1 MPLPYGFL
9 KGQIASDVWLKPS
22 RGPSETQYHLHFSI
36 KIGGQPWDV
45 ALNVGTDDDDDSLQ
59 YKLVFDFHHP
69 ITATLASSEAG
80 QNDLTGQSALP
91 ALDFQRSDIL
101 TNTGDWR
108 RSDPMDGSDAPE
120 PVASVKR
127 LLSQA
132 SSGGSTIYVFGRFY
146 KGGDLGIH
154 DIHMNQGS
162 TGNHFRNPGGDPPH
176 RSDGNDIWQD
186 GGLIVDRAEQGFSAF
201 FARFTQQVTP
211 TDNLGNPAPR

>member
-22 RGPSETQYHLHFSI
+22 RGPGETQYHLHFSI
-36 KIGGQPWDV
+36 KVAGQPWDV

-59 YKLVFDFHHP
+59 FKLAFDFHHT
-69 ITATLASSEAG
+69 ITATLAASEAG
-80 QNDLTGQSALP
+80 RNDLTGQSALP
-91 ALDFQRSDIL
+91 ALDFLRSDIL
-101 TNTGDWR
+101 KDTGDWR

-127 LLSQA
+127 LLTQAQSQ
-132 SSGGSTIYVFGRFY
+132 SWTSYVFGRFY
-146 KGGDLGIH
+146 TGGDSGIH

-176 RSDGNDIWQD
+176 RTDGNDIWQD
-186 GGLIVDRAEQGFSAF
+186 GGLIVDRGDQGFSAF

-211 TDNLGNPAPR
+211 TDDLGNPAR